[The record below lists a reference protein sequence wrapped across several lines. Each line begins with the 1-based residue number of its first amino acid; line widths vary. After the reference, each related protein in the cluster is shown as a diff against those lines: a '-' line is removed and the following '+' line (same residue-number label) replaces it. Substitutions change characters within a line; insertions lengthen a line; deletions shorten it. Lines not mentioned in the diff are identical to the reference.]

1 MGNQIEETNE
11 NKNAKKMAGIK
22 KKPTPTNSELKQ
34 HLDMQL
40 FNLVAITLHKK
51 LLFEDKQYFRQ
62 YSQKIGI
69 SERKL
74 RKIMNG
80 KFDEA
85 LPPLLAQV
93 RRMGVKLK
101 ITYTPI

>member
-1 MGNQIEETNE
+1 MANQTEETNA
-11 NKNAKKMAGIK
+11 NKNVKKMAGIK

-51 LLFEDKQYFRQ
+51 LLFENKQYFKQ
-62 YSQKIGI
+62 YAQTIGI
-69 SERKL
+69 NERKL

-80 KFDEA
+80 TFDEA
-85 LPPLLAQV
+85 LPPVLAQV
-93 RRMGVKLK
+93 QRMGVKLK